1 MGILSHFVTT
11 ARKGVLNGT
20 IGIGGHNDC
29 VTEVAPDS
37 TKAQAMPGPSILV
50 AGALRRRAES
60 VRTCAHPPW

>member
-50 AGALRRRAES
+50 AGVGFEPTTFGL
-60 VRTCAHPPW
+60 